1 MAIEIGQVDAEAR
14 PGELRRVPL
23 VVEDLLAAQVS
34 RQGLRDPFDPG
45 AMVSGERQRDPKTFR
60 SCRMA
65 HLGSERNARESL
77 DPESS

>member
-1 MAIEIGQVDAEAR
+1 MVIEIRQVDAEVR
-14 PGELRRVPL
+14 PGKLSRVPL
-23 VVEDLLAAQVS
+23 VVKNLVAAQLG

-45 AMVSGERQRDPKTFR
+45 AMLSGERQRDPKTFR